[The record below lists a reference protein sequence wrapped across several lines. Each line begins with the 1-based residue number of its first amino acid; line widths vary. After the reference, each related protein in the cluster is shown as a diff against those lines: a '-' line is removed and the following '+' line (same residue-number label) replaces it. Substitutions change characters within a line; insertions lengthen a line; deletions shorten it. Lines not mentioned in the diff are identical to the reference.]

1 MIHCH
6 NASLTTSAIS
16 FYCEVSKHVHTY
28 VCFAQMMPAAAAAGT
43 DAALIPQITTQMNQL
58 QLNPPSVDISLCF
71 LLITLFNSF

>member
-1 MIHCH
+1 
-6 NASLTTSAIS
+6 
-16 FYCEVSKHVHTY
+16 
-28 VCFAQMMPAAAAAGT
+28 MMPAAAAAGT